1 MRIEPPDKN
10 IDQNKD
16 SAKVRR
22 KKLRK
27 SVGKDTSLEETWEGF
42 MDVLDDIQLEKAE
55 EEAKKYLQLVLSS
68 GNRFSRSP
76 THRHFLDYKE
86 SMRKF
91 LQFIEKGLYRIRED
105 AGMDVDFPKLYMIA
119 EVVDEK
125 MHQVAQLLINNE
137 KNTIVFAAKVEE
149 MNGLI
154 IDLYR

>member
-10 IDQNKD
+10 INQNKE
-16 SAKVRR
+16 SAKARR

-27 SVGKDTSLEETWEGF
+27 GLGEDTSLEETWEGF
-42 MDVLDDIQLEKAE
+42 MDVLDGIQLEKAE
-55 EEAKKYLQLVLSS
+55 EEAKKYLQYVLSA

-76 THRHFLDYKE
+76 AHRNFLDYKE

-105 AGMDVDFPKLYMIA
+105 AGMDVDYPKLYMIA

-125 MHQVAQLLINNE
+125 MHQIAQLLISNE
-137 KNTIVFAAKVEE
+137 KNTIAFASKVEE